1 MGHARGFLEVKRV
14 PAPERDPR
22 ERTADHGEIFGLLP
36 EEELRRQGGRCM
48 DCGIPFCHDG
58 CPLGNLIP
66 DWNDLV
72 TRGRWREAI
81 DQLHATNDF
90 PELTGYICPA
100 PCEDA
105 CVLEIND
112 DPVMIKQVELSIVER
127 AWEEG
132 WIVPRPPEGRSGRSV
147 AVVGSGP
154 AGMAAAAQLNR
165 RGHRITIFER
175 DEAAGGLNRFG
186 VPDHKLEKWILDRRL
201 ATMVEEGIELR
212 CGVDVGRD
220 LDPGDLH
227 ERFDAV
233 VVAVGARV
241 PRALEVPGAD
251 LAGVHSA
258 MDYLYDRNRA
268 VAVAAG
274 APGAGRDGR
283 PEITAASKRVI
294 VVGAGDTSADCMS
307 NAHREGAA
315 TVIQL
320 DTYPQPA
327 ADRPRELAGWP
338 RTPKRLPTNY
348 ALEEGGERRSGVA
361 VVALHADGGGRVG
374 SVEAVETDPETREP
388 LLGTDVTLPADL
400 VLVAIGFSGPEPALL
415 DGLDLERDGRGNVLA
430 SDYATSLTGVFC
442 AGDARIGQSLT
453 VTAIDEGRKCARAV
467 HRYLESSG

>member
-1 MGHARGFLEVKRV
+1 MGRVRGFLEVARV

-22 ERTADHGEIFGLLP
+22 ERTADHGEIFELLP

-48 DCGIPFCHDG
+48 DCGIPFCQDA

-72 TRGRWREAI
+72 SRGRWREAI

-132 WIVPRPPEGRSGRSV
+132 WIVPRPPERRSGRSV

-165 RGHRITIFER
+165 RGHRVTILER
-175 DEAAGGLNRFG
+175 DEAGGGLNRFG

-201 ATMVEEGIELR
+201 TVMSEEGIELR

-220 LDPGDLH
+220 LDPDELR

-241 PRALEVPGAD
+241 PRPLEIPGAD
-251 LAGVHSA
+251 LGGVHYA

-268 VAVAAG
+268 VAAGANVRARNGRAEISAAG
-274 APGAGRDGR
+274 Q
-283 PEITAASKRVI
+283 RVV

-315 TVIQL
+315 SVTQL
-320 DTYPQPA
+320 DTYPEPA
-327 ADRPRELAGWP
+327 GNRPRELAGWP
-338 RTPKRLPTNY
+338 GTPKRLPTNY

-361 VVALHADGGGRVG
+361 VVALHADGDGRVG
-374 SVEAVETDPETREP
+374 SVEAAETHPETREP
-388 LLGTDVTLPADL
+388 SGTRFTLPGDL
-400 VLVAIGFSGPEPALL
+400 VLVAIGFTGPEPPLL
-415 DGLDLERDGRGNVLA
+415 DALGLARDGRGNVRTEGYAA
-430 SDYATSLTGVFC
+430 SVAGVFC

-453 VTAIDEGRKCARAV
+453 VTAIDEGRRCARAV
-467 HRYLESSG
+467 DRYLEGSD